1 MVECSLR
8 TIFHA
13 PTWIIKPL
21 GEIGKKLL
29 IVTVLGLI
37 LRYILG
43 TLYTYPFD
51 INYWT
56 LVTQNFILNEG
67 LYGLPGYYYSPVWG
81 YILSIFSSFV
91 AFVGM
96 PIGEYVPE
104 LISSGMFLDW
114 KAIMPSLSYTIS
126 IKTVLF
132 IADLLVAW
140 TLFLIGKE
148 IYDERRAFLMFT
160 IWFLCPLTIVISSV
174 RVMFD
179 NIEILFILLS
189 LYCMIIKKPE
199 LAGVMMGLSLLTKP
213 YGVFLGIMLIGYSY
227 AQSGSIRYSL
237 KYVISTIVTG
247 LVMMVPVFITG
258 DFEESL
264 LWLTS
269 RSEGSGSGYN
279 YSLILVPLLLI
290 GSIMASAIIAR
301 YRLTAVE
308 ILTGCSLLFVGGML
322 LIAGNVQ
329 YYLVLLPFL
338 LLLSTKL
345 FYVALSFFIALGI
358 CAFIGFSEWNSYLY
372 IYNDL
377 WGADVLQQ
385 ITDALYRIDQNL
397 NYDILKT
404 STAAFMMAVP
414 IVQFLM
420 NRRCYDQS

>member
-8 TIFHA
+8 TIFHV
-13 PTWIIKPL
+13 PTWMIKPL

-148 IYDERRAFLMFT
+148 IYDERMRIFNVYNMVFM
-160 IWFLCPLTIVISSV
+160 S
-174 RVMFD
+174 FD
-179 NIEILFILLS
+179 HRDIF
-189 LYCMIIKKPE
+189 
-199 LAGVMMGLSLLTKP
+199 
-213 YGVFLGIMLIGYSY
+213 
-227 AQSGSIRYSL
+227 
-237 KYVISTIVTG
+237 
-247 LVMMVPVFITG
+247 
-258 DFEESL
+258 
-264 LWLTS
+264 
-269 RSEGSGSGYN
+269 
-279 YSLILVPLLLI
+279 
-290 GSIMASAIIAR
+290 
-301 YRLTAVE
+301 
-308 ILTGCSLLFVGGML
+308 CSC
-322 LIAGNVQ
+322 NV
-329 YYLVLLPFL
+329 
-338 LLLSTKL
+338 
-345 FYVALSFFIALGI
+345 
-358 CAFIGFSEWNSYLY
+358 
-372 IYNDL
+372 
-377 WGADVLQQ
+377 
-385 ITDALYRIDQNL
+385 
-397 NYDILKT
+397 
-404 STAAFMMAVP
+404 
-414 IVQFLM
+414 
-420 NRRCYDQS
+420 